1 MVWARSYEVW
11 SGLCAVKNDTPIM
24 CAVQL
29 GSKKVSAD
37 GISALKRESG
47 DEVIDEK
54 LRGTAM
60 DIGDVSLRRLSGLS
74 ATSQLPTILLSL
86 FVQ

>member
-1 MVWARSYEVW
+1 
-11 SGLCAVKNDTPIM
+11 M

-60 DIGDVSLRRLSGLS
+60 DIGDVSLRR
-74 ATSQLPTILLSL
+74 
-86 FVQ
+86 

>member
-1 MVWARSYEVW
+1 MWYAYVYEYD
-11 SGLCAVKNDTPIM
+11 GLGTIVRGVVTPIM

-60 DIGDVSLRRLSGLS
+60 DIGDVSL
-74 ATSQLPTILLSL
+74 T
-86 FVQ
+86 